1 MLLKLKTKL
10 KGQHLGTVRNVSKAV
25 TKGLNTDITRKG
37 YKHSTRNGRGIESIV
52 CVLKKHALKRIT

>member
-10 KGQHLGTVRNVSKAV
+10 KDEHLGTVKNVLKAV
-25 TKGLNTDITRKG
+25 TKVLNTDITRKG
-37 YKHSTRNGRGIESIV
+37 YEHSTRNGRGIESIV